1 LNAGSAEGQAFL
13 RDVDWALAYAAENRR
28 QILDCMHRVI
38 AERVRQNMEFA
49 DSFDV
54 AHNTI
59 TREVHDGRELFI
71 HRKGAMRASLGARG
85 IVPGS
90 MATASYLVEGLGNP
104 ESYASCSHGAGRV
117 LTRTQ
122 AHERIT
128 VKQLRREMARVVY
141 PEDLLIERT
150 MVEESPS
157 AYRDI
162 KDVLAQQADLVRPL
176 LRLEPVAVIKGG

>member
-1 LNAGSAEGQAFL
+1 LPERLREPLSTNALNHDRDWLAARQMATLGGGNHFIELQRDPSGGLWLTVHVGSRGIGAAIVGHHVRAAGDQSRTRKLPFLNAGSAEGQAFL

-85 IVPGS
+85 IIPGS
-90 MATASYLVEGLGNP
+90 MATA
-104 ESYASCSHGAGRV
+104 A
-117 LTRTQ
+117 
-122 AHERIT
+122 I
-128 VKQLRREMARVVY
+128 
-141 PEDLLIERT
+141 
-150 MVEESPS
+150 
-157 AYRDI
+157 
-162 KDVLAQQADLVRPL
+162 
-176 LRLEPVAVIKGG
+176 